1 MNEMIQSGTEAPDD
15 RPKIAVVALVGGL
28 HHPWS

>member
-1 MNEMIQSGTEAPDD
+1 MNEMIQSGAEPLDD

-28 HHPWS
+28 HHP

>member
-1 MNEMIQSGTEAPDD
+1 MNEMIQSGAEPPDD

-28 HHPWS
+28 DHSWS

>member
-1 MNEMIQSGTEAPDD
+1 MNEMTQSSTEPPDD
-15 RPKIAVVALVGGL
+15 RPKIAVVALVGGR